1 MPGAARAAATAL
13 LTSASMSRP
22 AAGRTWTVT
31 SRPTSACQSFAVLTT
46 SITAPVVS
54 AARKVMM
61 ATTAASERPA
71 IEVLGTIG
79 VAGGGASAS
88 GAAASEAS
96 HGSAIASTG
105 LVIDMQ
111 AAFVQHQPARVV
123 FVHQGDV
130 VG

>member
-1 MPGAARAAATAL
+1 M
-13 LTSASMSRP
+13 
-22 AAGRTWTVT
+22 VT
-31 SRPTSACQSFAVLTT
+31 SRPTSDCQSLAALTT

-79 VAGGGASAS
+79 VAAGGASAS
-88 GAAASEAS
+88 GATPSKSS
-96 HGSAIASTG
+96 HGSAMVSTG

-130 VG
+130 VGGDHHRRARLVELDE